1 MADKVTIQI
10 DGDANGLVLAAAQ
23 SGQAMDQ
30 ATAAAATLQDNV
42 QALAEVATRL
52 SANMAETSRQL
63 SAASSALTEATAQ
76 ASAHAEASRKD
87 AEAQEKTEGS
97 FKKVAGA
104 FKDLGTASLS
114 MGKEIRDGT
123 NPLLA
128 IVEQAPAVVGALA
141 EFGPV
146 GVAVSLGLTALGTAA
161 YVVIGNFVELKQL
174 SKDISGH
181 LTAVGLGATGSA
193 EQVEAWINSLH
204 GDFGLSQKDAAAVV
218 DAIRSIGVAS
228 VEEKDKLQG
237 YTGMLAS
244 LAPALGGADKVAQAL
259 AGAYKGGAD
268 AILELDKALN
278 FLTVSDQQALR
289 AAKQNN
295 DLLAERSILMHALS
309 QRYDPLVQ
317 AEHDLAEA
325 IRKRKAL
332 GRGSFEE
339 DNGWSGL
346 SQERHQADQ
355 DVEVARNRIDS
366 LKKAPGP
373 DQKAKEVDERAAE
386 AERAR
391 AAEVARIAA
400 EEKAQADAAAR
411 TRQAQE
417 EAAATERRRRA
428 REALGDQLANIRDG
442 VAATREGTTERERAL
457 ADELAFIKT
466 HSAELPA
473 EARRVQREITAAH
486 KATLDAEIKDLQESL
501 AANIEYDGT
510 LEYNKARLKALQT
523 ERYGEGTEEL
533 RNALKQDADLLAQAG
548 LAQARDK
555 DRQRKAEQKEDM
567 ADNDLRRQM
576 MNLSVMDMAAA
587 KAKEVE
593 AERDATLKIL
603 EEYRIR
609 TEAAATS
616 DEQRRVIHGRF
627 LKEKDNLEKSSAAQI
642 IQINRQA
649 ARDQHKEY
657 QQTVSGIT
665 KSMGSMVQGLITGT
679 KTVRQSVSEMA
690 NKALSE
696 LVDMAEQQATAW
708 IMSNVIK
715 LNSDQDTSAK
725 IQSQSLDTATAQIN
739 NASLTGAANAYASA
753 SAGPEWWIAPAISAA
768 VQLAISG
775 LAGSLSSAAGGWG
788 RVPADGMLTELHKDE
803 MVLPA
808 GIASPLRTMLAA
820 QRLPSL
826 AVPALAAANLNVPGG
841 GAANANAQVATSG
854 DGGVTFNV
862 QAMDSRDVASF
873 FNRHGDKLVAAL
885 RGQKRNFAF

>member
-1 MADKVTIQI
+1 MADKVTVQI
-10 DGDANGLVLAAAQ
+10 DGDASGLAKAATQ
-23 SGQAMDQ
+23 GGQAMDQ
-30 ATAAAATLQDNV
+30 ATDAAVTLQNNV
-42 QALAEVATRL
+42 QALKEVASRL

-104 FKDLGTASLS
+104 FKDLGGASLS

-161 YVVIGNFVELKQL
+161 YVVIGDFVELKQL

-204 GDFGLSQKDAAAVV
+204 EDFGLSQKDAAAVV

-295 DLLAERSILMHALS
+295 DLLAERAILMHALS

-325 IRKRKAL
+325 IRKREAL
-332 GRGSFEE
+332 GRGFFEE

-355 DVEVARNRIDS
+355 DVEVARNRVDS
-366 LKKAPGP
+366 LKKTPGP
-373 DQKAKEVDERAAE
+373 DQKAKEADGRAAE

-411 TRQAQE
+411 ARQAQE
-417 EAAATERRRRA
+417 EAATTERRRRA

-442 VAATREGTTERERAL
+442 VAATREGSVEREAAL
-457 ADELAFIKT
+457 AGELDFVKANYGAR
-466 HSAELPA
+466 SA
-473 EARRVQREITAAH
+473 EARRVEKEITAAR
-486 KATLDAEIKDLQESL
+486 KATLDEETADLRKQLQDSL
-501 AANIEYDGT
+501 RNMDDHNNILAKLSAKE
-510 LEYNKARLKALQT
+510 Q
-523 ERYGEGTEEL
+523 ERYGKGSD
-533 RNALKQDADLLAQAG
+533 AL
-548 LAQARDK
+548 
-555 DRQRKAEQKEDM
+555 RKAQET
-567 ADNDLRRQM
+567 DLATVRKY
-576 MNLSVMDMAAA
+576 LDD
-587 KAKEVE
+587 KAKEDIDQSNE
-593 AERDATLKIL
+593 DWQRYAKDQEQKRQLQNMSLAEVATAKRAEVKAQNDATVAIL
-603 EEYRIR
+603 EGYRQQAL
-609 TEAAATS
+609 AAAAAS
-616 DEQRRVIHGRF
+616 GEEASVAKDYDEKIAKIRRAAEQQDRDITHQ
-627 LKEKDNLEKSSAAQI
+627 LEHDKQ
-642 IQINRQA
+642 
-649 ARDQHKEY
+649 KEY

-665 KSMGSMVQGLITGT
+665 KSMGTMVQGLVTGT
-679 KTVRQSVSEMA
+679 KTVRQAVSDMA
-690 NKALSE
+690 KSALSE
-696 LVDMAEQQATAW
+696 LVGMAEKQANAW
-708 IMSNVIK
+708 IMSNLIRQD
-715 LNSDQDTSAK
+715 SDQDTATK
-725 IQSQSLDTATAQIN
+725 AMAQSVETATAQIKD
-739 NASLTGAANAYASA
+739 AAATGAANAYASA
-753 SAGPEWWIAPAISAA
+753 SAGPAWWVAPAISAA

-775 LAGSLSSAAGGWG
+775 LTSSLSSAAGGWG

-808 GIASPLRTMLAA
+808 SIASPLRSALAA
-820 QRLPSL
+820 QTLPNL
-826 AVPALAAANLNVPGG
+826 AVPAYAAANLNLPGRGVANTNAVSGTGG
-841 GAANANAQVATSG
+841 GAN
-854 DGGVTFNV
+854 VTFTV

-873 FNRHGDKLVAAL
+873 FNRHGDKLVSAL
-885 RGQKRNFAF
+885 RGQKRNFSF

>member
-1 MADKVTIQI
+1 MVEPVEVKFN
-10 DGDANGLVLAAAQ
+10 GDISGL
-23 SGQAMDQ
+23 
-30 ATAAAATLQDNV
+30 ATAAQQAGQATEQIKIATEGLQAGV
-42 QALAEVATRL
+42 RELEGAFERL
-52 SANMAETSRQL
+52 SSRMADTSRQL
-63 SAASSALTEATAQ
+63 STASSTLTEATAQ
-76 ASAHAEASRKD
+76 TNAHAEATKKGG
-87 AEAQEKTEGS
+87 EEQEKAGTK
-97 FKKVAGA
+97 FKDVATA
-104 FKDLGTASLS
+104 FKDLGGASLS

-141 EFGPV
+141 GFGPV

-161 YVVIGNFVELKQL
+161 YVVIGDFVELKQL
-174 SKDISGH
+174 SKDIAGH

-193 EQVEAWINSLH
+193 EQVKAWINSLH
-204 GDFGLSQKDAAAVV
+204 DDFGLSQKDAAAVV
-218 DAIRSIGVAS
+218 DGIRSIGVAS

-237 YTGMLAS
+237 YAGMLAG
-244 LAPALGGADKVAQAL
+244 LAPALGGADKIAQAL
-259 AGAYKGGAD
+259 AGAFKGGAD
-268 AILELDKALN
+268 AILELDKSLN

-295 DLLAERSILMHALS
+295 DLMAERAILMHALS
-309 QRYDPLVQ
+309 QRYDALVQ

-325 IRKRKAL
+325 KREREAL
-332 GRGSFEE
+332 GSRYVGEGY
-339 DNGWSGL
+339 DWGGV
-346 SQERHQADQ
+346 SQAQDQADAKVNTAEHRV
-355 DVEVARNRIDS
+355 DT
-366 LKKAPGP
+366 LKHASGP
-373 DQKAKEVDERAAE
+373 DQKAKEDDERAAQ
-386 AERAR
+386 AEQTR
-391 AAEVARIAA
+391 AAEKARVAA
-400 EEKAQADAAAR
+400 EEKAQADAASRA
-411 TRQAQE
+411 RQAQE
-417 EAAATERRRRA
+417 EAAAAERRRRD
-428 REALGDQLANIRDG
+428 RQALTDQLASIRDG
-442 VAATREGTTERERAL
+442 VAATREGMAEREQAL
-457 ADELAFIKT
+457 AGELAFVQA
-466 HSAELPA
+466 HSADLPA

-486 KATLDAEIKDLQESL
+486 KATLDAEIKDLQQSL

-523 ERYGEGTEEL
+523 ERYGEGSEEL

-555 DRQRKAEQKEDM
+555 DKQRKADQKEDV

-616 DEQRRVIHGRF
+616 DEQRRVIHDRF

-642 IQINRQA
+642 VQINRQA

-690 NKALSE
+690 NKVLSE

-715 LNSDQDTSAK
+715 LNSDQDTANK
-725 IQSQSLDTATAQIN
+725 AMAQSVETATSQIK
-739 NASLTGAANAYASA
+739 NAAATGAANAYASA
-753 SAGPEWWIAPAISAA
+753 SAGPAWWVAPAISAA

-775 LAGSLSSAAGGWG
+775 LTSSLSSAAGGWG

-826 AVPALAAANLNVPGG
+826 AVPALAAANFNLPGG

-885 RGQKRNFAF
+885 RGQKRNFAI